1 MAIQPIAKM
10 TVESYFQLD
19 DYQEHDL
26 IQLINGEVVIG
37 MPSIPKH
44 QRIVREILVM
54 LTVLARK
61 IGGEAY
67 ASPIELYL
75 DEHNVYEPDVL
86 YMSPDSKCKVKAK
99 RLEGAPELVVEVLS
113 PSTAKYDKRDKYAGY
128 EQHGVQEYWIVDPV
142 HDLIDVWTLDGG
154 KFVHQGAYS
163 VDDKFT
169 SVVLKMDV
177 EVNLLF
183 DV

>member
-10 TVESYFQLD
+10 TAESYFQLD

-26 IQLINGEVVIG
+26 IQLINGEVLIG
-37 MPSIPKH
+37 MPPIPKH

-54 LTVLARK
+54 LTLLAREV
-61 IGGEAY
+61 GGEALD
-67 ASPIELYL
+67 SPIEVYL
-75 DEHNVYEPDVL
+75 DEYNVYEPDVL
-86 YMSPDSKCKVKAK
+86 YMSPDSNCTVKGK
-99 RLEGAPELVVEVLS
+99 RLEGAPELIVEVLS
-113 PSTAKYDKRDKYAGY
+113 PSTAKYDKREKYAGY

-142 HDLIDVWTLDGG
+142 HELIDVWTLDAG

-163 VDDKFT
+163 AEDKFT
-169 SVVLKMDV
+169 SVVLKSDV
-177 EVNLLF
+177 EVKPLF

>member
-1 MAIQPIAKM
+1 MAIQPIAKI
-10 TVESYFQLD
+10 TAESYFQLD
-19 DYQEHDL
+19 EYQEHDL

-37 MPSIPKH
+37 MPPIPKH

-54 LTVLARK
+54 LTLLARK

-67 ASPIELYL
+67 DSPIELYL
-75 DEHNVYEPDVL
+75 DENNVYEPDVL

-113 PSTAKYDKRDKYAGY
+113 PSTAKYDKREKYAAY
-128 EQHGVQEYWIVDPV
+128 EQHGVHEYWVVDPV
-142 HDLIDVWTLDGG
+142 HDLIDVWTLDDS

-163 VDDKFT
+163 VDDQFA
-169 SVVLKMDV
+169 SVVLKVDV
-177 EVNLLF
+177 DVKQLF

>member
-1 MAIQPIAKM
+1 MAIQPITKM
-10 TVESYFQLD
+10 TAESYFQLD
-19 DYQEHDL
+19 EYQEHDL

-37 MPSIPKH
+37 MPPIPKH
-44 QRIVREILVM
+44 QDIVGEIFFLFKSF
-54 LTVLARK
+54 AK
-61 IGGEAY
+61 SNGGRAY
-67 ASPIELYL
+67 TAPIEVYL
-75 DEHNVYEPDVL
+75 DEHNVYKPDVL
-86 YMSPDSKCKVKAK
+86 YMSPDSKCKVLGK

-113 PSTAKYDKRDKYAGY
+113 PSTAKYDKREKYAGY

-169 SVVLKMDV
+169 SMVLKVDV
-177 EVNLLF
+177 EVKLLF
-183 DV
+183 AV